1 MLCSKGRPEGPSKG
15 GTRVGPGG
23 DWRSYRCPV
32 CSHTDG
38 VSLAGTDSVLIR
50 CSHCD
55 TPLEIRT
62 RGPDSASVKVAMTR
76 AERRSPLRE
85 RA

>member
-1 MLCSKGRPEGPSKG
+1 METIDPSAG
-15 GTRVGPGG
+15 G
-23 DWRSYRCPV
+23 WRSYRCPV

-38 VSLAGTDSVLIR
+38 VLVVGADAVLIS

-55 TPLEIRT
+55 TPLEANA
-62 RGPDSASVKVAMTR
+62 DSGWQTAAAKVAGVCR
-76 AERRSPLRE
+76 QARE

>member
-1 MLCSKGRPEGPSKG
+1 MEAMDSAGAAA
-15 GTRVGPGG
+15 VG
-23 DWRSYRCPV
+23 WRSYRCPV

-38 VSLAGTDSVLIR
+38 VLLAGADAVLIR

-55 TPLEIRT
+55 TPLEVSV
-62 RGPDSASVKVAMTR
+62 RGDSQTAAAKVAQL
-76 AERRSPLRE
+76 RRPERE

>member
-1 MLCSKGRPEGPSKG
+1 MDPSAG
-15 GTRVGPGG
+15 GAGG
-23 DWRSYRCPV
+23 WLSYRCPV

-38 VSLAGTDSVLIR
+38 VLGVGADAVLIR

-55 TPLEIRT
+55 TPLEV
-62 RGPDSASVKVAMTR
+62 SADGGGQTAAAKVAGV
-76 AERRSPLRE
+76 RRQARE

>member
-1 MLCSKGRPEGPSKG
+1 MEAMDSAAA
-15 GTRVGPGG
+15 VG
-23 DWRSYRCPV
+23 WRSYRCPV

-38 VSLAGTDSVLIR
+38 VLLAGVDAVLIR

-55 TPLEIRT
+55 TPLEVSV
-62 RGPDSASVKVAMTR
+62 RGGGQTAAAKVAQL
-76 AERRSPLRE
+76 RRPERE

>member
-1 MLCSKGRPEGPSKG
+1 MEAMNPSPDA
-15 GTRVGPGG
+15 GTS
-23 DWRSYRCPV
+23 WRSYRCPV

-38 VSLAGTDSVLIR
+38 VLLAGADEVLIR

-55 TPLEIRT
+55 TPLAVSV
-62 RGPDSASVKVAMTR
+62 RGGGSTASVQVAPL
-76 AERRSPLRE
+76 RRPARE

>member
-1 MLCSKGRPEGPSKG
+1 MEAMDSAGAAA
-15 GTRVGPGG
+15 VG
-23 DWRSYRCPV
+23 WRSYRCPV

-38 VSLAGTDSVLIR
+38 VLLAGADAVLIR

-55 TPLEIRT
+55 TPLEVSV
-62 RGPDSASVKVAMTR
+62 RGGGQTAAAKVAQL
-76 AERRSPLRE
+76 RRSERE

>member
-1 MLCSKGRPEGPSKG
+1 MEAMDSAEAAAATG
-15 GTRVGPGG
+15 
-23 DWRSYRCPV
+23 WRTYRCPV

-38 VSLAGTDSVLIR
+38 VLLAGADAVLIR

-55 TPLEIRT
+55 TPLEVSV
-62 RGPDSASVKVAMTR
+62 RGGGQTAAAKVAQL
-76 AERRSPLRE
+76 RRQARE

>member
-1 MLCSKGRPEGPSKG
+1 MEAMDSTGAASTG
-15 GTRVGPGG
+15 
-23 DWRSYRCPV
+23 WRSYRCPV

-38 VSLAGTDSVLIR
+38 VLLAGADAVLIR

-55 TPLEIRT
+55 TPLEVSV
-62 RGPDSASVKVAMTR
+62 RGGGQNAAAKVAQ
-76 AERRSPLRE
+76 RRPARE

>member
-1 MLCSKGRPEGPSKG
+1 MEAKDPVAKA
-15 GTRVGPGG
+15 GTA
-23 DWRSYRCPV
+23 WRSYRCPV

-38 VSLAGTDSVLIR
+38 VLLAGADAVLIR

-55 TPLEIRT
+55 TPLEVSV
-62 RGPDSASVKVAMTR
+62 RGEGQTAATKVAAPR
-76 AERRSPLRE
+76 GQAKE

>member
-1 MLCSKGRPEGPSKG
+1 MEAMDPAAGATTS
-15 GTRVGPGG
+15 
-23 DWRSYRCPV
+23 WRSYRCPV

-38 VSLAGTDSVLIR
+38 VLLAGADEVLIR

-55 TPLEIRT
+55 TPLQISGNGGGQT
-62 RGPDSASVKVAMTR
+62 AAAKVAPI
-76 AERRSPLRE
+76 RRPTRE

>member
-1 MLCSKGRPEGPSKG
+1 MEAMDP
-15 GTRVGPGG
+15 TVGAAASA
-23 DWRSYRCPV
+23 WRSYRCPV

-38 VSLAGTDSVLIR
+38 VLLAGADAVLIR

-55 TPLEIRT
+55 TPLEVSV
-62 RGPDSASVKVAMTR
+62 RGGGQGTTAKVAALGR
-76 AERRSPLRE
+76 QKE

>member
-1 MLCSKGRPEGPSKG
+1 MEAMNPADSAATG
-15 GTRVGPGG
+15 
-23 DWRSYRCPV
+23 WRSYRCPV

-38 VSLAGTDSVLIR
+38 VLLAGADAVLIR

-55 TPLEIRT
+55 TPLEVSA
-62 RGPDSASVKVAMTR
+62 RGGGQTAAAKVAQL
-76 AERRSPLRE
+76 RRQARE

>member
-1 MLCSKGRPEGPSKG
+1 M
-15 GTRVGPGG
+15 VGPGG
-23 DWRSYRCPV
+23 EWRSYRCPV

-38 VSLAGTDSVLIR
+38 VSLAGTEAVLIR

-55 TPLEIRT
+55 TPLEVRV
-62 RGPDSASVKVAMTR
+62 RGPDKASVMVTYG
-76 AERRSPLRE
+76 RRQTE

>member
-1 MLCSKGRPEGPSKG
+1 MEAMDPAAGATTS
-15 GTRVGPGG
+15 
-23 DWRSYRCPV
+23 WRSYRCPV

-38 VSLAGTDSVLIR
+38 VLLAGADLVLIR

-55 TPLEIRT
+55 TPLQVSV
-62 RGPDSASVKVAMTR
+62 RGGGQTAAAKVA
-76 AERRSPLRE
+76 PLSRPARE

>member
-1 MLCSKGRPEGPSKG
+1 MEPDMNEES
-15 GTRVGPGG
+15 VPGG
-23 DWRSYRCPV
+23 DWRTYRCPV

-38 VSLAGTDSVLIR
+38 VSLAGTASVLIR

-55 TPLEIRT
+55 TPLEVARKD
-62 RGPDSASVKVAMTR
+62 GGSVTVTVFEGR
-76 AERRSPLRE
+76 ARRSRE